1 MNFLRSWR
9 WCVWLPALPLCACV
23 SLPTT
28 TPVAQAQ
35 ACTNC
40 QESGY
45 AVANPHPSN
54 DYPVSYRVNGGSEA
68 DGRTNPVDRQIYLSP
83 VRKPLAFQSGWGVVR
98 GAE

>member
-28 TPVAQAQ
+28 LPPAQ
-35 ACTNC
+35 ACSNC

-45 AVANPHPSN
+45 AVSNPHPSN
-54 DYPVSYRVNGGSEA
+54 DYPVSYRVHGGSET
-68 DGRTNPVDRQIYLSP
+68 DGRSNPVDRQVYLSP
-83 VRKPLAFQSGWGVVR
+83 VRKPLAFQSGWGIVR
-98 GAE
+98 GEE